1 MPSVTDLMGVAAEQS
16 FIILV
21 ITTNHYIGCIQFGHW
36 CPPLRNHLKSKFT
49 FKIKYHFDTRD
60 EKAAG
65 NTRSSRKKTHDGG
78 GNVII
83 VTSTRK
89 CGAGSIIFLL
99 GGISSNKKMKQDP
112 GSHWEDSFSDVNA
125 LNDEVHSKNLYEKI
139 SEDLTEV
146 SSLLEQNPGKHSL

>member
-1 MPSVTDLMGVAAEQS
+1 MKRQQAIQDLPE
-16 FIILV
+16 
-21 ITTNHYIGCIQFGHW
+21 
-36 CPPLRNHLKSKFT
+36 
-49 FKIKYHFDTRD
+49 
-60 EKAAG
+60 
-65 NTRSSRKKTHDGG
+65 KTHDAG

-125 LNDEVHSKNLYEKI
+125 LNDEVHSKNVYEKI